1 MRDWLLRTAFNEAA
15 SRGSV
20 ASDVVDV
27 ASATHQFESWIS
39 PAAWVSASSR
49 RQSRVRTG
57 NKLLWGVCL
66 FSRQR
71 IWRATHYRLLEEL
84 LVLMQPLALASFL
97 GTISEQQNGSSTGPT
112 SATVLSLAIFM
123 FILHV
128 ARCLVRHHFEIG
140 ELLDMHLVPALP
152 RIISPIVPL
161 RTHRDA
167 ARWFAD

>member
-1 MRDWLLRTAFNEAA
+1 MLSTL
-15 SRGSV
+15 SMSV
-20 ASDVVDV
+20 GPGLEV
-27 ASATHQFESWIS
+27 APLGFGTW
-39 PAAWVSASSR
+39 AW
-49 RQSRVRTG
+49 G

-152 RIISPIVPL
+152 RCPL
-161 RTHRDA
+161 HVSWNQTFGTR
-167 ARWFAD
+167 FATMPPQCFL